1 MLPRSGLRLT
11 AAYRDL
17 DAEARFAVAS
27 IRAVEPPEC
36 RSGEVLQGL
45 IHPGDCA
52 AFGTLCTPDHPLGAP
67 MVSSEG
73 ACAAYWKYG
82 RGSGKARVQP
92 VEVSGHDDGLD
103 GTVPDEPGPLMS
115 RAPRRPGTSSSWP
128 TARGRG

>member
-1 MLPRSGLRLT
+1 MLPRSGLRLP

-45 IHPGDCA
+45 IRPGDCA

-82 RGSGKARVQP
+82 RARQ
-92 VEVSGHDDGLD
+92 
-103 GTVPDEPGPLMS
+103 GTGPT
-115 RAPRRPGTSSSWP
+115 RRGFRP
-128 TARGRG
+128 